1 MNKCIKCGSYAFNL
15 YKEGI
20 DQGGLCDVHYWQGR
34 AHRAEALMS
43 VPDGAQPEQQNCKDG
58 SCDCCWTQPEQKTAI
73 VEAMQAQPKQEP
85 VAWRYKPAREDN
97 PRWEYTTNH
106 PLDMGDGYIRPSLVE
121 YCKCIEPLY
130 AKEKPKLMLEKFRE
144 MEDLLEEPAQQEPA
158 TKEKIR
164 EAIVFN
170 LPLYTT
176 PPQRTWVGLTEDEIN
191 QAYADS
197 YKGFPLHESIEA
209 KLKAK
214 NERKEKNT

>member
-1 MNKCIKCGSYAFNL
+1 MTTHKEALEAAYLAGFNASGEGYNGEYPFGDKMQDPAKNPVWKKDRDNYIK
-15 YKEGI
+15 
-20 DQGGLCDVHYWQGR
+20 
-34 AHRAEALMS
+34 EALMS
-43 VPDGAQPEQQNCKDG
+43 FQDGAQPE
-58 SCDCCWTQPEQKTAI
+58 
-73 VEAMQAQPKQEP
+73 QEP

-130 AKEKPKLMLEKFRE
+130 EKEKPKLMLEKFRE

-176 PPQRTWVGLTEDEIN
+176 PPQRPSRSDMTWVGLTHEDIDKAIEDN
-191 QAYADS
+191 QRFGGFRKVGFAYD
-197 YKGFPLHESIEA
+197 LE
-209 KLKAK
+209 LVL
-214 NERKEKNT
+214 KEKNTK

>member
-1 MNKCIKCGSYAFNL
+1 MNIKEIIQRLKNAMDDARGQESHFESWLTQN
-15 YKEGI
+15 EGI
-20 DQGGLCDVHYWQGR
+20 CD
-34 AHRAEALMS
+34 AIDALKEL
-43 VPDGAQPEQQNCKDG
+43 D
-58 SCDCCWTQPEQKTAI
+58 KT
-73 VEAMQAQPKQEP
+73 EQEP

-176 PPQRTWVGLTEDEIN
+176 PPQRTWVGLTDEDKKEYVAQDFGGN
-191 QAYADS
+191 RLDAMDWAE
-197 YKGFPLHESIEA
+197 KRL
-209 KLKAK
+209 
-214 NERKEKNT
+214 KEKNT